1 MSLSLGDR
9 LAVANAALGRSVVAI
24 NPHAEKDAPRKRSG
38 YRTVGLKD
46 TAAVP
51 KWLIDA
57 LLESESHLVLTVD
70 RMSDLGRSVD
80 TDLVNPLTYRCMTGS
95 SSGGAINILKGI
107 NDVCVGTDGGGS
119 VLAPA
124 LATNLYAAMGQG
136 VGLATDGGVSTDNMP
151 FKTGIGF
158 IGNSFAAVYEMLAFA
173 LRAKGETSES
183 CAGASDIMPDAASIA
198 VDVRNLEIAIPKKGI
213 AAAPDGS
220 DMGGRC
226 YESLSS
232 LGDCQPQIIEIGFD
246 DIYERASTVQDL
258 RALWEENPD
267 LLVMDVEGP
276 IDVFAYD
283 ETIPRGFA
291 GSAPDHVAGIRSKAL
306 CKAINIAGGS
316 AVVIPSSELA
326 TGILIACGP
335 GEKQLQN
342 VCELAF
348 LLDKKR
354 RLPSYLSRY
363 FLDRT
368 KAYKPLGIFDSS
380 LS

>member
-9 LAVANAALGRSVVAI
+9 LAVAHATLGRSVISI
-24 NPHAEKDAPRKRSG
+24 NPHAEEDALHKRSG

-46 TAAVP
+46 TAAIP

-57 LLESESHLVLTVD
+57 LLGSEYHLVLTVD
-70 RMSDLGRSVD
+70 KMSDLGRSVD
-80 TDLVNPLTYRCMTGS
+80 TELINPLTYRCMTGS
-95 SSGGAINILKGI
+95 SSGGAINVLKGI

-124 LATNLYAAMGQG
+124 LATNLYAIMGQG

-173 LRAKGETSES
+173 LRAKGDTSES
-183 CAGASDIMPDAASIA
+183 CAGVFGIVPDTAGIAA
-198 VDVRNLEIAIPKKGI
+198 DVSNLEVAIPKRGT

-220 DMGGRC
+220 DMGERC
-226 YESLSS
+226 YEALSL
-232 LGDCQPQIIEIGFD
+232 LGDGEPHVVETEFD
-246 DIYERASTVQDL
+246 DIYERTPTVKNL
-258 RALWEENPD
+258 RMLWEENPD

-291 GSAPDHVAGIRSKAL
+291 GSAPEHVAGMRSKAL

-326 TGILIACGP
+326 TGILVACGP
-335 GEKQLQN
+335 GEKRLQN
-342 VCELAF
+342 AF
-348 LLDKKR
+348 EVAYLLDER
-354 RLPSYLSRY
+354 RMLPSYLSRY

-368 KAYKPLGIFDSS
+368 KAHKPLAIFG
-380 LS
+380 

>member
-9 LAVANAALGRSVVAI
+9 LAVAHATLGRSVISI
-24 NPHAEKDAPRKRSG
+24 NPHAEEDALHKRSG

-46 TAAVP
+46 TAAIP

-57 LLESESHLVLTVD
+57 LLGSEDHLVLTVD
-70 RMSDLGRSVD
+70 KMSDLGRSVD
-80 TDLVNPLTYRCMTGS
+80 TELINPLTYRCMTGS
-95 SSGGAINILKGI
+95 SSGGAINVLKGI

-124 LATNLYAAMGQG
+124 LATNLYAIMGQG

-173 LRAKGETSES
+173 LRAKGDTSES
-183 CAGASDIMPDAASIA
+183 CAGVFGIVPDTAGIAA
-198 VDVRNLEIAIPKKGI
+198 DVSNLEVAIPKRGT

-220 DMGGRC
+220 DMSERC
-226 YESLSS
+226 YEALSL
-232 LGDCQPQIIEIGFD
+232 LGDGEPHVVETEFD
-246 DIYERASTVQDL
+246 DIYERTPTVKNL
-258 RALWEENPD
+258 RMLWEENPD

-291 GSAPDHVAGIRSKAL
+291 GSASEHVAGMRSKAL

-326 TGILIACGP
+326 TGILVACGP
-335 GEKQLQN
+335 GEKRLQN
-342 VCELAF
+342 AF
-348 LLDKKR
+348 EVAYLLDER
-354 RLPSYLSRY
+354 RMLPSYLSRY

-368 KAYKPLGIFDSS
+368 KAHKPLAIFG
-380 LS
+380 